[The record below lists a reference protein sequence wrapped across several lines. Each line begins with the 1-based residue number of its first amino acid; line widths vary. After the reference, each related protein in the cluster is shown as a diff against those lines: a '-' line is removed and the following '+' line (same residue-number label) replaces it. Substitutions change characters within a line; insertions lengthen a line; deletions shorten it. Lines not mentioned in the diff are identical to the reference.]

1 VKPLSEQVVV
11 ITGASSGIGR
21 ATARHLAARGARVAL
36 FARHQAALD
45 EVRAEIEEL
54 GGEALVV
61 AGDVANEQDVER
73 LAVRTVDTWGRIDTW
88 VNNAAVF
95 IQGRAEEIEPEEYRR
110 VLEVD
115 LLGTIFGTRQAI
127 HQMREQGEGV
137 IVQVSSIVAERGAAY
152 FGAYAASK
160 RGIVGFT
167 QSVRAELWG
176 SGIKVSL
183 LYLPSVDTPI
193 YEHARS
199 KFGTMP
205 RPAPPIWQPVDAAR
219 AVADLAESGK
229 VTRHVGT
236 FHWLYTA
243 PGLISE
249 RLGDWF
255 LHRASGFTKTE
266 TDAGADNLHGSSGP
280 WREEGG
286 WDTDTGWRG
295 LDPRELASYFPVATK
310 VAGAVAVLAVARVL
324 LRR

>member
-1 VKPLSEQVVV
+1 M

-21 ATARHLAARGARVAL
+21 ATARHLAGRGARVAL
-36 FARHQAALD
+36 FARHEAALD
-45 EVRAEIEEL
+45 EVWAEIEEL

-61 AGDVANEQDVER
+61 VGDVANESDVER
-73 LAVRTVDTWGRIDTW
+73 LAVRTVDSWGRIDTW

-95 IQGRAEEIEPEEYRR
+95 IQGRAEEIEPDEYRR

-115 LLGTIFGTRQAI
+115 LLGSILGTRQAI
-127 HQMREQGEGV
+127 LQMREQGQGV
-137 IVQVSSIVAERGAAY
+137 IVQVSSIVAQRGAAY
-152 FGAYAASK
+152 FAAYAAAK
-160 RGIVGFT
+160 RGMVGFT
-167 QSVRAELWG
+167 QAVRAELWG

-205 RPAPPIWQPVDAAR
+205 RPAPPIWQPEDAAR
-219 AVADLAESGK
+219 AVADLAENGG
-229 VTRHVGT
+229 VTRHVGK

-243 PGLISE
+243 PGIVSE

-255 LHRASGFTKTE
+255 LHRTSGFTMTE
-266 TDAGADNLHGSSGP
+266 TDAGEDNLYESAGP
-280 WREEGG
+280 WREKGG
-286 WDTDTGWRG
+286 WDAESGWRG
-295 LDPRELASYFPVATK
+295 LEPGELASYFPVATK
-310 VAGAVAVLAVARVL
+310 VVGGLVALVLARTL